1 MTLSRWYTSVT
12 FRGKYMCVTEIRLYR
27 IRIFGGEKKDYCD
40 KVNKIKT
47 LLQDT
52 KQKYDRNRRSLPGE
66 ELLVF
71 TRFPIYGDG
80 HFSVLTDLKIPDDTC
95 LPGLLKNQCGD
106 ISITGSDGCP
116 GTFEKHI
123 G

>member
-1 MTLSRWYTSVT
+1 MPEQTQTRPECPDEAAHAAFFISGS
-12 FRGKYMCVTEIRLYR
+12 YR

-52 KQKYDRNRRSLPGE
+52 KQKYDRNRRFLPGE

-71 TRFPIYGDG
+71 TRFSVYGDG
-80 HFSVLTDLKIPDDTC
+80 NFSVLTDLKIPDDTC
-95 LPGLLKNQCGD
+95 LPGLLKNQ
-106 ISITGSDGCP
+106 
-116 GTFEKHI
+116 
-123 G
+123 